1 MRKALIAAAGVAPFI
16 IASAMAQDRGQ
27 QNEQSNPYMRADNTW
42 ISIDGT
48 VETVLSDSFAL
59 DYGPGTITVEMDD
72 SDRDAEGYKLRSGDK
87 VRVSGRVDNQLFAD
101 TTIEASS
108 VYVENLG
115 TYFFASSADEEER
128 ALTSTWPLQVS
139 STTLR
144 GTVMNIDE
152 ESFTVSSPGGE
163 IKVETDRLAYDPL
176 DGAGYQRIE
185 AGDVVM
191 VTGNMDTE
199 FFDTQ
204 RELAARS
211 VVVLHDSD
219 GPSERSQAS
228 MSRDARDGRESGE
241 DRERVVQTEDRGYR

>member
-1 MRKALIAAAGVAPFI
+1 MRKAVISAVCVAPLVV
-16 IASAMAQDRGQ
+16 ASAMAQDRGQ
-27 QNEQSNPYMRADNTW
+27 QTQQPNPYMRADNTW

-48 VETVLSDSFAL
+48 VETVLSNSFSL

-72 SDRDAEGYKLRSGDK
+72 HDRDAEGYQLRSGDN
-87 VRVSGRVDNQLFAD
+87 VRVSGRVDNELFEH

-115 TYFFASSADEEER
+115 TYFFASSADEEDR
-128 ALTSTWPLQVS
+128 ALTNSWPLQFS

-144 GTVMNIDE
+144 GTVMNVGED
-152 ESFTVSSPGGE
+152 SFTVSSPGGA

-176 DGAGYQRIE
+176 DSAGYQRIE
-185 AGDVVM
+185 SGDVVM
-191 VTGNMDTE
+191 VTGHMDTE

-204 RELAARS
+204 RELQAKS

-219 GPSERSQAS
+219 DRSGRNQAS
-228 MSRDARDGRESGE
+228 VTRDNRDDRKSGE
-241 DRERVVQTEDRGYR
+241 DRERVVQSEDDGYE